1 MLVTTIQG
9 PSEIV
14 KYLMVLPSSMLTASH
29 MAFAR
34 TLMGSSLGIPSAS
47 PEFQP
52 FTLCYI
58 ALIGMIWGWEALP
71 PSTYTLFLAS
81 WDHLK
86 VLLCSRWV
94 HCGPVQFSL
103 LQVTSAPVLSH
114 FSSQPCYEK
123 HLHNMLEQCWSYWC
137 NFPTKYSLV

>member
-58 ALIGMIWGWEALP
+58 ALIGMIWG
-71 PSTYTLFLAS
+71 
-81 WDHLK
+81 
-86 VLLCSRWV
+86 
-94 HCGPVQFSL
+94 
-103 LQVTSAPVLSH
+103 
-114 FSSQPCYEK
+114 
-123 HLHNMLEQCWSYWC
+123 
-137 NFPTKYSLV
+137 